1 MARTRAGTRRLRC
14 PEGAHLVDDLPIHV
28 EITGARLQASELVAL
43 VQTQGFSVVCF
54 ADLPPSPS
62 SKTRYLVK
70 RLRAALPEVRIL
82 VGRWGPPA
90 LADDSTQVL
99 RDTGASLVASTLL
112 ETRTYLAGLVEIPR
126 LQVPETTG
134 AHAA

>member
-1 MARTRAGTRRLRC
+1 
-14 PEGAHLVDDLPIHV
+14 V
-28 EITGARLQASELVAL
+28 
-43 VQTQGFSVVCF
+43 
-54 ADLPPSPS
+54 

-70 RLRAALPEVRIL
+70 RLRAALPEVRIV

-99 RDTGASLVASTLL
+99 RDTGANLVASTLL

-126 LQVPETTG
+126 IPVPETNV